1 MLSTSVSEGICNHLY
16 ILQEGQQYLL
26 PSSPLL
32 RRAAFTS
39 SGVTVL
45 SLFSRV
51 SFITFFTIVTIQQQL
66 FLSDT
71 TVHHSTHSRL
81 LSISHHYTLA
91 TVATVATVA
100 TDVKETNLDHNSAFT
115 DNKNNK
121 NNNNNNME
129 SLETLI
135 S

>member
-1 MLSTSVSEGICNHLY
+1 M
-16 ILQEGQQYLL
+16 

-51 SFITFFTIVTIQQQL
+51 SFITFFTIQQQL
-66 FLSDT
+66 FLSDTQDT

-81 LSISHHYTLA
+81 LSISHHYTL
-91 TVATVATVA
+91 ATVA

-121 NNNNNNME
+121 NNNNINNNNNNNNDNNNNPHLNFFKGTV
-129 SLETLI
+129 LELRNKG
-135 S
+135 